1 MVLRGGAMRARHLL
15 FSFLLLSA
23 CAGDDPDAGG
33 AGGGGGKAD
42 DPAVSPELVARATE
56 NLARVER
63 EVDRTHLAS
72 YGLAGATAEQFVEAL
87 QIEYADEPDQLLA
100 RVQSLAS
107 MIFFAAP
114 DIAPPEGGKA
124 TPFHGL
130 DMDQFATL
138 MDIEDRIWDDLVDR
152 NGGSV
157 TGVRPFSVC
166 ETRYMIETF
175 VRPRQELGTI
185 EDYRAGYATFA
196 ATCARADVDE
206 WYNFRGLGH
215 LRPSWVESNIQDRF
229 LRRMAKECD
238 GTPSADLAAE
248 CEEWDDGRLA
258 YRMDGNRQMAA
269 RFMHYAPEQEELL
282 ADTSTDVALF
292 EDRDHDGIAEFAVS
306 GPAELKNGGGPIDLE
321 IRSTGEFTGI
331 LKGSRDGGAEFSV
344 KPKDLFV
351 TGTAHPSI
359 TRDLIEQDDMGLQTV
374 FSDPTGCTGEA
385 PSPGD
390 CPLLKRFFVL
400 IDRHEDFYQTYT
412 SLRPDSSSISAQP
425 SPLVACSITLAAA
438 HAWDTAGIPS
448 GGEAGFIFLM
458 RIPFEQILA
467 GSETSVATLEPGPD
481 VLSIA
486 DLYAGASLDMSKVWL
501 DIATLSNNLFES
513 EHEISKFGAVP
524 AEQIE
529 GILVIRRPAAMGD
542 E

>member
-1 MVLRGGAMRARHLL
+1 MRATHFL
-15 FSFLLLSA
+15 SSILLLSA
-23 CAGDDPDAGG
+23 SACAADDPSGAGP
-33 AGGGGGKAD
+33 GGGGGKAD
-42 DPAVSPELVARATE
+42 DPSVSPALVARATE
-56 NLARVER
+56 NLARVSA
-63 EVDRTHLAS
+63 EVDRTHLAN
-72 YGLAGATAEQFVEAL
+72 YGLSGETAEQFIEAL
-87 QIEYADEPDQLLA
+87 QIEYADEPDQLVA
-100 RVQSLAS
+100 RIQSLAS

-130 DMDQFATL
+130 DMDQFDAL
-138 MDIEDRIWDDLVDR
+138 MDIEDRVWDDLVER
-152 NGGSV
+152 NGFSV
-157 TGVRPFSVC
+157 DGVRPFSVC
-166 ETRYMIETF
+166 ETKYMIETF
-175 VRPRQELGTI
+175 VRPRAPLGTI

-196 ATCARADVDE
+196 ASCPKADIDE

-238 GTPSADLAAE
+238 GTPSEQFEDE
-248 CEEWDDGRLA
+248 CAEWDAGRLA

-269 RFMHYAPEQEELL
+269 RFMHYAPDQEEAL
-282 ADTSTDVALF
+282 ADTSTEVALF
-292 EDRDHDGIAEFAVS
+292 EDRDFDGVAEFAVT
-306 GPAELKNGGGPIDLE
+306 GPAELKNDGGPIDLS

-344 KPKDLFV
+344 KARDLFA

-374 FSDPTGCTGEA
+374 FSDSTGCTGDH
-385 PSPGD
+385 PSPD
-390 CPLLKRFFVL
+390 ECPLLKRFFVL

-412 SLRPDSSSISAQP
+412 SLRPDSASISAQP

-438 HAWDTAGIPS
+438 HAWDSAGIPS

-486 DLYAGASLDMSKVWL
+486 DLYAGAKLDMSKVWL
-501 DIATLSNNLFES
+501 DIATLSNNVFSS
-513 EHEISKFGAVP
+513 EHEVSKFGAVP